1 MPSTYTLI
9 SSINGTGSAST
20 FDFSSIPSTYTDLV
34 LQYSVR
40 DAGSST
46 FSRLDISLFT
56 GTTTSSNTY
65 LRGSGSA
72 IISARNA
79 SGVDY
84 VRIDNGVN
92 GGTSTAN
99 SYATGE
105 VYIPNYTVAQNHP
118 WSWFPVTENDAALA
132 YMTPSANLTATAMAI
147 SAIQIR
153 VGFALTAAST
163 FYLYGIKNS

>member
-84 VRIDNGVN
+84 VRIDN
-92 GGTSTAN
+92 
-99 SYATGE
+99 
-105 VYIPNYTVAQNHP
+105 
-118 WSWFPVTENDAALA
+118 
-132 YMTPSANLTATAMAI
+132 
-147 SAIQIR
+147 
-153 VGFALTAAST
+153 
-163 FYLYGIKNS
+163 